1 MKKIESRV
9 YKGIVEKD
17 GKKPEPEQFNINREV
32 TRAGR
37 VIFERIVDVIRE
49 EDDLTREYT
58 ARIKQMLGKY
68 TNTYE
73 YANGW
78 RVHKIL
84 LPDRATKH
92 GEGYH
97 KIAIVESTAE
107 TEQGVSEAIRR
118 GIEVKTKLEK
128 SQVHITAE
136 TVIVLSHNISFQL
149 ANKLRVL
156 LSTEYR
162 KIFIYSVKN
171 AIGVAKNALNK
182 FANLFTI
189 RGRKIRD
196 LPRLREEMQ
205 ILADILLKRGE
216 KLFSSVSQL
225 AKALKIMTV
234 PKSQLR
240 KARNAA
246 WKYLVKAR
254 EWGVK
259 VWINKEDEPDTIYDK
274 VNLAAQLQGIDLF
287 ELEQSEF
294 EAKAKRQI
302 NRLSSG
308 G

>member
-73 YANGW
+73 YADGW